1 MHGLSDRPTL
11 TKPVRRATLVKPDQP
26 EAKVDVFNIY
36 EAKTQLSRL
45 VERAAA
51 GEEIV
56 IAKAGRPL
64 ARLVPL
70 AHRTGPRPLGLLA
83 GQVVIGD
90 DFDDPLPEDMAAAF
104 RGEMP

>member
-1 MHGLSDRPTL
+1 MDMVNLD
-11 TKPVRRATLVKPDQP
+11 D
-26 EAKVDVFNIY
+26 
-36 EAKTQLSRL
+36 AKTNLSSL

-70 AHRTGPRPLGLLA
+70 EKRTAPRPLGMYA
-83 GQVVIGD
+83 GQVTIGP
-90 DFDDPLPEDMAAAF
+90 DFDDPLPEEIQAAF
-104 RGEMP
+104 EGRGS

>member
-1 MHGLSDRPTL
+1 METVNLYD
-11 TKPVRRATLVKPDQP
+11 
-26 EAKVDVFNIY
+26 
-36 EAKTQLSRL
+36 AKTNLSSL

-70 AHRTGPRPLGLLA
+70 ATRTAPRVLGLWA
-83 GQVVIGD
+83 DQVRIGD
-90 DFDDPLPEDMAAAF
+90 DFDDPLPEDIQRAF
-104 RGEMP
+104 EGLGR